1 MIDIDRVCFSYGQ
14 KEVFRGLTLHVGAG
28 ERVAVCG
35 ESGCGKTT
43 LLRLV
48 MGLEKPVSGTVTVRT
63 ARIGALFQEDRLLP
77 YLTVARNC
85 ELFAADAAS
94 VRPMLRAL
102 GLSDAADALP
112 SALSGG
118 MARRAALARSL
129 CRSAELYLFDE
140 PFNGLDTENAA
151 RAAELVCRV
160 TEGKTVLV
168 VTHRAGE
175 ADALRC
181 RTASIEEALRGLPE
195 QTMEEH
201 QRGRTTQ

>member
-1 MIDIDRVCFSYGQ
+1 MIGFDRVCFSYGQ
-14 KEVFRGLTLHVGAG
+14 KEVFRDLTLHVGAG
-28 ERVAVCG
+28 ERVAIRG

-48 MGLEKPVSGTVTVRT
+48 MGLEKPADGAVTVR
-63 ARIGALFQEDRLLP
+63 ASRISALFQENRLLP
-77 YLTVARNC
+77 YLSVARNC

-118 MARRAALARSL
+118 MARRAALARAL
-129 CRSAELYLFDE
+129 CRDAELYLFDE
-140 PFNGLDTENAA
+140 PFSGLDRDSAA

-160 TEGKTVLV
+160 TEDRTVLM

-181 RTASIEEALRGLPE
+181 RYEDMADL
-195 QTMEEH
+195 
-201 QRGRTTQ
+201 

>member
-1 MIDIDRVCFSYGQ
+1 MIDVDRVYFSYGQ

-28 ERVAVCG
+28 ERVAIRG
-35 ESGCGKTT
+35 ASGCGKTT

-48 MGLEKPVSGTVTVRT
+48 MGLEKPAGGAVTVR
-63 ARIGALFQEDRLLP
+63 ASRVGALFQENRLLP

-118 MARRAALARSL
+118 MARRAALARAL
-129 CRSAELYLFDE
+129 CRGAELYLFDE
-140 PFNGLDTENAA
+140 PFSGLDKDSAA
-151 RAAELVCRV
+151 QAAELVNRV

-168 VTHRAGE
+168 VTHRTGE

-181 RTASIEEALRGLPE
+181 
-195 QTMEEH
+195 QTVKNL
-201 QRGRTTQ
+201 

>member
-1 MIDIDRVCFSYGQ
+1 MIDFDRVRFSYGQ
-14 KEVFRGLTLHVGAG
+14 KEVFRGLTFHVGAG

-48 MGLEKPVSGTVTVRT
+48 MGLEKPAGGAVTVLA
-63 ARIGALFQEDRLLP
+63 ARIGALFQENRLLP

-94 VRPMLRAL
+94 VRPMLHAL

-118 MARRAALARSL
+118 MARRAALARAL
-129 CRSAELYLFDE
+129 CHGAELYLFDE
-140 PFNGLDTENAA
+140 PFNGLDPENAA
-151 RAAELVCRV
+151 RAAVLVNRV
-160 TEGKTVLV
+160 TEGKTVLA
-168 VTHRAGE
+168 VTHRTDE

-181 RTASIEEALRGLPE
+181 RTVSIG
-195 QTMEEH
+195 H
-201 QRGRTTQ
+201 

>member
-1 MIDIDRVCFSYGQ
+1 MIDLERVCFSYGQ

-28 ERVAVCG
+28 ERVAICG

-48 MGLEKPVSGTVTVRT
+48 MGLERPDSGVVRVRA
-63 ARIGALFQEDRLLP
+63 ARVGALFQEDRLLP
-77 YLTVARNC
+77 YLTVAQNC
-85 ELFAADAAS
+85 ALFAADAAS

-129 CRSAELYLFDE
+129 CRGAELYLFDE
-140 PFNGLDTENAA
+140 PFNGLDRENAA
-151 RAAELVCRV
+151 RAAELMRRV
-160 TEGKTVLV
+160 TEGKTVLA
-168 VTHRAGE
+168 VTHRADE
-175 ADALRC
+175 ADALHC
-181 RTASIEEALRGLPE
+181 RTVSIETA
-195 QTMEEH
+195 
-201 QRGRTTQ
+201 

>member
-1 MIDIDRVCFSYGQ
+1 MIDLDRVCFSYGQ
-14 KEVFRGLTLHVGAG
+14 KEVFHGLTLHVGPG
-28 ERVAVCG
+28 ERVAVRG

-48 MGLEKPVSGTVTVRT
+48 MGLEKPAGGAVTVRA
-63 ARIGALFQEDRLLP
+63 ARVGALFQEDRLLP
-77 YLTVARNC
+77 YLSVARNC

-129 CRSAELYLFDE
+129 CRDAELYLFDE
-140 PFNGLDTENAA
+140 PFSGLDEENAA
-151 RAAELVCRV
+151 RAAELVNRV
-160 TEGKTVLV
+160 TEGRTVLMAE
-168 VTHRAGE
+168 HRAEE

-181 RTASIEEALRGLPE
+181 RMVSIERA
-195 QTMEEH
+195 
-201 QRGRTTQ
+201 